1 VAERALTGKRIETN
15 GLTLNVVDEGRGP
28 AVVLLH
34 GFPDSADLW
43 RHQMPALVQAGF
55 RVVAPDMRG
64 FGDSDRPPSVDD
76 YVIFNAIADVRGIM
90 DALGIERAH
99 VVGHDYGAVVAWL
112 LAAGEPSRVERLA
125 ALSLGHPGTFTR
137 PLISQLK
144 RSWYTF
150 MFQFAGVA
158 ENLLSRD
165 EWRLMRDWAAGSPDV
180 ERYLEDLSRPGAL
193 TAGLNWYRANT
204 PPEIWGIDFPYPEI
218 AAPTL
223 GIWSSRDSL
232 LGEEQMI
239 DSVQYLTGPWRYE
252 RFDDVGHWIPIEEP
266 ERLNALL
273 LEFLRADP

>member
-1 VAERALTGKRIETN
+1 VAERALKGKRIEAN
-15 GLTLNVVDEGRGP
+15 GLMLNVVDEGEGP
-28 AVVLLH
+28 AVVMLH

-43 RHQMPALVQAGF
+43 RHQLPALVRAGF

-64 FGDSDRPPSVDD
+64 FGDSDRPQSVND
-76 YVIFNAIADVRGIM
+76 YVIFNAVADVRAIM
-90 DALGIERAH
+90 DVLEIARAH
-99 VVGHDYGAVVAWL
+99 VVGHDHGAGVAWL
-112 LAAGEPSRVERLA
+112 LATGEPSRVERLA
-125 ALSLGHPGTFTR
+125 ALSVGHPGAFTR
-137 PLISQLK
+137 PLIAQLR

-158 ENLLSRD
+158 ENLLSLD

-180 ERYLEDLSRPGAL
+180 DRYIEDLARPGAL

-204 PPEIWGIDFPYPEI
+204 PPEIWGIDLPYPEI

-223 GIWSSRDSL
+223 GVWSNGDSL